1 MTVVCLESAE
11 AGAEERAEEQVDRGQ
26 TLAEALEKRQRREN
40 RRWPIDTQPESKYGI
55 NCMIKRAPWER
66 IPRNGS
72 WEGTLW

>member
-40 RRWPIDTQPESKYGI
+40 RR
-55 NCMIKRAPWER
+55 
-66 IPRNGS
+66 
-72 WEGTLW
+72 